1 MHNRESKLNMENG
14 AFSPRLVRF
23 ERELSDLMTCL
34 DETRVEEHLALAT
47 TAPSG
52 LMDNFHFEDPAVYSL
67 LAYGVQGVLALE
79 SLHARSDKTTDT
91 AGWLAPSALATVTV
105 GRADVAE
112 ARVWLAHRYP
122 HLSDAAFDRMNDR
135 IRATCGSA
143 IAQGAAREALI
154 RIAIRIKNDPV
165 RLGDLIQRMTFL
177 LGKDAAGVQAWI
189 VKSVSRERE
198 PFGLAFAKRHL
209 ADDLA
214 EMLAPVT
221 SEQPLCLAFFD
232 MNGLKAINDASG
244 HAAGDL
250 AIRTFLETVTQI
262 VGTRGTVYRGE
273 GGDEVLVAFPMMDL
287 DAARDV
293 VSGVLRELWTRV
305 LPAGF
310 PVSRLT
316 ASCGLAAAENS
327 SVRPDDL
334 QTDADSQMYRAKSV
348 ARKSSERRSAI
359 AVADRDVEVLT
370 F

>member
-1 MHNRESKLNMENG
+1 MRNRDSKLNMENG
-14 AFSPRLVRF
+14 AFSPHLVWF
-23 ERELSDLMTCL
+23 ERELSDLITCL
-34 DETRVEEHLALAT
+34 DEARLEAHVALAT
-47 TAPSG
+47 TAPG
-52 LMDNFHFEDPAVYSL
+52 GVVDNFHFEDPSVYSL

-79 SLHARSDKTTDT
+79 SLHARSAKRTDT
-91 AGWLAPSALATVTV
+91 ASWLAPAALATVTM

-112 ARVWLAHRYP
+112 DRVWLAHRYP
-122 HLSDAAFDRMNDR
+122 HLTDAAFDRMNDR
-135 IRATCGSA
+135 IRTTCDSA

-154 RIAIRIKNDPV
+154 RIATRIKNDPV
-165 RLGDLIQRMTFL
+165 RLGELIQRMTFL
-177 LGKDAAGVQAWI
+177 LGKDADGVQAWI
-189 VKSVSRERE
+189 VKAVLRERE

-221 SEQPLCLAFFD
+221 SEHPLCLAFFD
-232 MNGLKAINDASG
+232 MNGLKAINDTSG

-250 AIRTFLETVTQI
+250 AIRTFLETVTQV
-262 VGTRGTVYRGE
+262 VGTRGSVYRGE
-273 GGDEVLVAFPMMDL
+273 GGDEVLVAFPKMDI

-305 LPAGF
+305 LPTGF
-310 PVSRLT
+310 PASRLT

-327 SVRPDDL
+327 SIKPDDL
-334 QTDADSQMYRAKSV
+334 QTDADRQMYRAKSV